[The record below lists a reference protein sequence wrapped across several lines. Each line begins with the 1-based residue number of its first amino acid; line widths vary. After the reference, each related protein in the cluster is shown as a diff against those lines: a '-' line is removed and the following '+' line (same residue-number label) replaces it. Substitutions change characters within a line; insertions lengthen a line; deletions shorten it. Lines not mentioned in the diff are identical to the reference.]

1 MSSKMLHS
9 KNVQDAAIS
18 GRGLGEPLHLAIAV
32 AKAPMTAAGSVPM
45 PSPKQVHSFSASSG
59 AAWIEA
65 DTSRIAQ
72 VNFMLAAT
80 CDYVSVE
87 IPRHV

>member
-1 MSSKMLHS
+1 
-9 KNVQDAAIS
+9 
-18 GRGLGEPLHLAIAV
+18 
-32 AKAPMTAAGSVPM
+32 M
-45 PSPKQVHSFSASSG
+45 PSPKQVHSFSASS
-59 AAWIEA
+59 ATAWIEA

-80 CDYVSVE
+80 CDYVSIE